1 VYEWCGFAHTFN
13 QQINL
18 FSHITYTLCY
28 RYVKFADMMHGK
40 CNCGKKATSE
50 WLIKNRGMVRTM
62 KYCDK
67 CKPKREQEGLVKIY
81 GK

>member
-1 VYEWCGFAHTFN
+1 M
-13 QQINL
+13 I
-18 FSHITYTLCY
+18 
-28 RYVKFADMMHGK
+28 HGK

-50 WLIKNRGMVRTM
+50 WSIQNKGTAWAM

-67 CKPKREQEGLVKIY
+67 CKPKREQIGLTKIY

>member
-1 VYEWCGFAHTFN
+1 MAMW
-13 QQINL
+13 
-18 FSHITYTLCY
+18 
-28 RYVKFADMMHGK
+28 GK

-50 WLIKNRGMVRTM
+50 WLIQNKDTAWTM

-67 CKPKREQEGLVKIY
+67 CSPKCNRPGLIKIY

>member
-1 VYEWCGFAHTFN
+1 MY
-13 QQINL
+13 
-18 FSHITYTLCY
+18 
-28 RYVKFADMMHGK
+28 GK

-50 WLIKNRGMVRTM
+50 WLISGDRMFCTM

-67 CKPKREQEGLVKIY
+67 CKPKPKQEKKGLVKIY

>member
-1 VYEWCGFAHTFN
+1 
-13 QQINL
+13 L
-18 FSHITYTLCY
+18 FITVGRN
-28 RYVKFADMMHGK
+28 RYVKFTDMMHGK

-50 WLIKNRGMVRTM
+50 WLIQSKGTAWTM

-67 CKPKREQEGLVKIY
+67 CKSKREQEGLTKIY

>member
-1 VYEWCGFAHTFN
+1 MY
-13 QQINL
+13 
-18 FSHITYTLCY
+18 
-28 RYVKFADMMHGK
+28 GK

-50 WLIKNRGMVRTM
+50 YLIQNKGMVSTM

-67 CKPKREQEGLVKIY
+67 CKPKTEQDGLVKIY

>member
-1 VYEWCGFAHTFN
+1 MPM
-13 QQINL
+13 
-18 FSHITYTLCY
+18 
-28 RYVKFADMMHGK
+28 RGK

-50 WLIKNRGMVRTM
+50 WSITNYGTTWTM

-67 CKPKREQEGLVKIY
+67 CKPKYPDKNIQLIY